1 MSFCIKVYLKN
12 IRQKKYKVAMM
23 HFCIFT
29 SMRQL
34 LIYIEACHFHLLSS
48 RNKIFNKCHS
58 NNAFKLRHFMGSQL
72 CIFLPILELRFKY
85 AKDFLLIFW
94 TILQI
99 WRNLFFPLKQ
109 IVWSI
114 RYGITMWFIEQMRN
128 FLVTQRHWGSTYN
141 FLESLQIRSGRNLN
155 LFVSKKLD
163 KYLLAVTKN
172 KYF

>member
-1 MSFCIKVYLKN
+1 
-12 IRQKKYKVAMM
+12 M

-34 LIYIEACHFHLLSS
+34 LIYIEVCHFHLLSS
-48 RNKIFNKCHS
+48 RNSFFNKCHS

-72 CIFLPILELRFKY
+72 CIFLPIFESRFKY
-85 AKDFLLIFW
+85 AKDFLLMFW

-99 WRNLFFPLKQ
+99 WRKLF
-109 IVWSI
+109 SI
-114 RYGITMWFIEQMRN
+114 ETNRLVDTIWNYNENSLYMRN

-141 FLESLQIRSGRNLN
+141 FLETLQIRSGRNLN

-163 KYLLAVTKN
+163 KYLLALTKN
-172 KYF
+172 KYL

>member
-1 MSFCIKVYLKN
+1 
-12 IRQKKYKVAMM
+12 MM

-34 LIYIEACHFHLLSS
+34 LIFIEACHFHLLSS
-48 RNKIFNKCHS
+48 RNSIFNKCHS

-99 WRNLFFPLKQ
+99 WRKLFSIETNRLVDTIWDYNVIHWTCVIFSSHNVIEAQHITLQ
-109 IVWSI
+109 IVSNLETSG
-114 RYGITMWFIEQMRN
+114 Y
-128 FLVTQRHWGSTYN
+128 FLTASHCKHVLSFPSNRP
-141 FLESLQIRSGRNLN
+141 
-155 LFVSKKLD
+155 
-163 KYLLAVTKN
+163 LL
-172 KYF
+172 

>member
-1 MSFCIKVYLKN
+1 
-12 IRQKKYKVAMM
+12 M

-34 LIYIEACHFHLLSS
+34 LIYIEVCHFHLLSS
-48 RNKIFNKCHS
+48 RNSFFNKCHS

-85 AKDFLLIFW
+85 AKDFFRMFW

-114 RYGITMWFIEQMRN
+114 RNLGLQCNSLNMRN

-141 FLESLQIRSGRNLN
+141 FLETLQIRRGRNLN

-163 KYLLAVTKN
+163 KYLLAPTKN
-172 KYF
+172 KYL